1 MATSADILVALD
13 SFGRQGVE
21 SIVDNIRSLPVTQYG
36 PVNASGQ
43 LAASVRYEL
52 VGRQDGAQLTFWA
65 ASYALTAVFGRKP
78 GKRPP
83 LAQLLRWIDAKGILP
98 RPDAKGR
105 VPSKQSLAFL
115 IGRAIAEKGT
125 ILHQAGSPSKLLDPI
140 TSPAAIDGLTKSIL
154 PGAVQHVLN
163 SVREAVK

>member
-1 MATSADILVALD
+1 MATSQDTLVALD
-13 SFGRQGVE
+13 AFGRSGVE
-21 SIVDNIRSLPVTQYG
+21 AIVGNIRTLPVTQYG

-78 GKRPP
+78 GRRPP
-83 LAQLLRWIDAKGILP
+83 MAQLLRWIEAKGILP
-98 RPDAKGR
+98 RPDTKGR

-125 ILHQAGSPSKLLDPI
+125 ILHQAQKPSQLLDPI
-140 TSPAAIDGLTKSIL
+140 TSTAAVDKLTVSLL
-154 PGAVQHVLN
+154 PGLVDRVLN
-163 SVREAVK
+163 AVRERK